1 MSHKLLTISC
11 AVAAA
16 LSIAACGKKEE
27 AKPADAAAPAAAPA
41 AAGDVVVK
49 LGFAA
54 PLTGPQAHY
63 GEEYKNGV
71 TLAIEDANAEKPT
84 IDGKPVKFELLAEDD
99 LADPKTAT
107 QVAQKFVDAKVNG
120 IIGHFNSGTAI
131 PASKIYSDA
140 GIPQV
145 AMATAPAFTQQGFK
159 TTFRSMTSDTQQGTV
174 MGKFVVE
181 TLKAKK
187 IAIIDDRSA
196 YGQGLADEFDKAAKA
211 LGVEI
216 VKREFTSTSATDFM
230 AILTGIKGAQP
241 DLIFFGGVDAQAAP
255 MVKQMQKLG
264 VKAPLLSGDG
274 TQTGNFIKLAADAAE
289 GQYASAAGAPK
300 EQLPG
305 YASFAEKL
313 KNKYNAEVVIYS
325 PYSYDAVKVMAM
337 AMKAADS
344 ADPKQYLPKLAAT
357 NYQGA
362 TGHITFDA
370 QGNRQRSAVTIYQV
384 KQGKWEV
391 IGVVGGENTAQADAP
406 TAGKAAGAQ

>member
-1 MSHKLLTISC
+1 LL
-11 AVAAA
+11 
-16 LSIAACGKKEE
+16 
-27 AKPADAAAPAAAPA
+27 
-41 AAGDVVVK
+41 
-49 LGFAA
+49 
-54 PLTGPQAHY
+54 H
-63 GEEYKNGV
+63 
-71 TLAIEDANAEKPT
+71 
-84 IDGKPVKFELLAEDD
+84 
-99 LADPKTAT
+99 
-107 QVAQKFVDAKVNG
+107 
-120 IIGHFNSGTAI
+120 
-131 PASKIYSDA
+131 
-140 GIPQV
+140 
-145 AMATAPAFTQQGFK
+145 
-159 TTFRSMTSDTQQGTV
+159 
-174 MGKFVVE
+174 
-181 TLKAKK
+181 
-187 IAIIDDRSA
+187 IIDDRSA

-325 PYSYDAVKVMAM
+325 PYSYDAVKVMAV

-406 TAGKAAGAQ
+406 AAGKAASAQ

>member
-27 AKPADAAAPAAAPA
+27 AKPAHAAAPAAAPA

-187 IAIIDDRSA
+187 IVIIDDRTA
-196 YGQGLADEFDKAAKA
+196 YGQGLADEFEKAVKA
-211 LGVEI
+211 NGGEV
-216 VKREFTSTSATDFM
+216 VKREFTTDKATDFA
-230 AILTGIKGAQP
+230 AILTTLKATNPDVVFYGGA
-241 DLIFFGGVDAQAAP
+241 DAQSAP
-255 MVKQMQKLG
+255 MAKQMKRLG
-264 VKAPLLSGDG
+264 LKAPLVSGEM
-274 TQTGNFIKLAADAAE
+274 TKTPTFLKLAGKEAE
-289 GQYASAAGAPK
+289 GSIASLAGLPLDQMPK
-300 EQLPG
+300 GKDYETR
-305 YASFAEKL
+305 YKARF
-313 KNKYNAEVVIYS
+313 NADVATYS
-325 PYSYDAVKVMAM
+325 PYGYDATRVVIEAMKKANSVEPSKYLPELAKIEYAGVTSSSWAYDDKGDLKDGGITVYKVENGEWKVM
-337 AMKAADS
+337 
-344 ADPKQYLPKLAAT
+344 Q
-357 NYQGA
+357 
-362 TGHITFDA
+362 
-370 QGNRQRSAVTIYQV
+370 TI
-384 KQGKWEV
+384 GK
-391 IGVVGGENTAQADAP
+391 
-406 TAGKAAGAQ
+406 

>member
-145 AMATAPAFTQQGFK
+145 AMATAPAYTQQGFK

-187 IAIIDDRSA
+187 IAIIDDRTA
-196 YGQGLADEFDKAAKA
+196 YGQGLADEFEKAVKA
-211 LGVEI
+211 NGGEV
-216 VKREFTSTSATDFM
+216 VKREFTTDKATDFA
-230 AILTGIKGAQP
+230 AILTTLKATNPDVVFYGGA
-241 DLIFFGGVDAQAAP
+241 DAQSAP
-255 MVKQMQKLG
+255 MAKQMKRLG
-264 VKAPLLSGDG
+264 LKAPLVSGEM
-274 TQTGNFIKLAADAAE
+274 TKTPTFLKLAGKEAE
-289 GQYASAAGAPK
+289 GSIASLAGLPLDQMPK
-300 EQLPG
+300 GKDYETR
-305 YASFAEKL
+305 YKARF
-313 KNKYNAEVVIYS
+313 NADVATYS
-325 PYSYDAVKVMAM
+325 PYGYDATRVVIEAMKKANSVEPSKYLPELAKIEYAGVTSSSWAYDDKGDLKDGGITVYKVENGEWKVM
-337 AMKAADS
+337 
-344 ADPKQYLPKLAAT
+344 Q
-357 NYQGA
+357 
-362 TGHITFDA
+362 
-370 QGNRQRSAVTIYQV
+370 TI
-384 KQGKWEV
+384 GK
-391 IGVVGGENTAQADAP
+391 
-406 TAGKAAGAQ
+406 

>member
-187 IAIIDDRSA
+187 IAIIDDRTA
-196 YGQGLADEFDKAAKA
+196 YGQGLADEFEKAVKA
-211 LGVEI
+211 NGGEV
-216 VKREFTSTSATDFM
+216 VKREFTTDKATDFA
-230 AILTGIKGAQP
+230 AILTTLKATNPDVVFYGGA
-241 DLIFFGGVDAQAAP
+241 DAQSAP
-255 MVKQMQKLG
+255 MAKQMKRLG
-264 VKAPLLSGDG
+264 LKAPLVSGEM
-274 TQTGNFIKLAADAAE
+274 TKTPTFLKLAGKEAE
-289 GQYASAAGAPK
+289 GSIASLAGLPLDQMPK
-300 EQLPG
+300 GKDYETR
-305 YASFAEKL
+305 YKARF
-313 KNKYNAEVVIYS
+313 NADVATYS
-325 PYSYDAVKVMAM
+325 PYGYDATRAVIEAMKKANSVEPSKYLPELAKIEYAGETSSSWAYDDKGDLKDGGITVYKVENGEWKVM
-337 AMKAADS
+337 
-344 ADPKQYLPKLAAT
+344 Q
-357 NYQGA
+357 
-362 TGHITFDA
+362 
-370 QGNRQRSAVTIYQV
+370 TI
-384 KQGKWEV
+384 GK
-391 IGVVGGENTAQADAP
+391 
-406 TAGKAAGAQ
+406 

>member
-1 MSHKLLTISC
+1 MSHKLLTILC

-187 IAIIDDRSA
+187 IAIIDDRTA
-196 YGQGLADEFDKAAKA
+196 YGQGLADEFEKAVKA
-211 LGVEI
+211 NGGEV
-216 VKREFTSTSATDFM
+216 VKREFTTDKATDFA
-230 AILTGIKGAQP
+230 AILTTLKATNPDVVFYGGA
-241 DLIFFGGVDAQAAP
+241 DAQSAP
-255 MVKQMQKLG
+255 MAKQMKRLG
-264 VKAPLLSGDG
+264 LKAPLVSGEM
-274 TQTGNFIKLAADAAE
+274 TKTPTFLKLAGKEAE
-289 GQYASAAGAPK
+289 GSIASLAGLPLDQMPK
-300 EQLPG
+300 GKDYETR
-305 YASFAEKL
+305 YKARF
-313 KNKYNAEVVIYS
+313 NADVATYS
-325 PYSYDAVKVMAM
+325 PYGYDATRVVIEAMKKANSVEPSKYLPELAKIEYAGVTSSSWAYDDKGDLKDGGITVYKVENGEWKVM
-337 AMKAADS
+337 
-344 ADPKQYLPKLAAT
+344 Q
-357 NYQGA
+357 
-362 TGHITFDA
+362 
-370 QGNRQRSAVTIYQV
+370 TI
-384 KQGKWEV
+384 GK
-391 IGVVGGENTAQADAP
+391 
-406 TAGKAAGAQ
+406 